1 MAISAERKQARLWR
15 SFQRVE
21 ARLEHT
27 RRQRDIAYEDLADE
41 QRRRR
46 KAEKALR
53 EAHEEL
59 DDVDAHTIAMLEY
72 CSSRFHLLERSDL
85 GDKVDDWITEITH
98 AQAIRH
104 RQTAERAPLLSVQ
117 LAESERSS

>member
-15 SFQRVE
+15 AFQRVE
-21 ARLEHT
+21 ARLAHT

-41 QRRRR
+41 QRLRR
-46 KAEKALR
+46 KAERALR

-72 CSSRFHLLERSDL
+72 CSSRFHLLGRSDI
-85 GDKVDDWITEITH
+85 GNKVDDWITEITH

-104 RQTAERAPLLSVQ
+104 RQAAGRAPLPAVQ
-117 LAESERSS
+117 LAESEASS